1 MNEHFQ
7 EEFNEAVNIE
17 TNVNTNINTNIN
29 INTNKKEIIN
39 YSFHTDNLSEIFKIN
54 KKIKIDNILDELFAE
69 TLYKYCM
76 INKDWILSTGI
87 NKNKFEKKDIAQFA
101 NANQL
106 QIKNVQNAFK
116 EDQFSYAFYR
126 NMNNQKCSYLE
137 FLIRRELSSQIFID
151 YLNKITG
158 LNLTI
163 LKTLFLSKYKAGNFL
178 SPHSDHGN
186 GRVAFVIN
194 LTKFWKP
201 QYGGNLHFLNEDRS
215 EIIDTYVPGFNNL
228 MLFEVPENSGIPHYV
243 SHIVPNVKYNR
254 FAITGWFE

>member
-1 MNEHFQ
+1 MNVHFQ
-7 EEFNEAVNIE
+7 EEFNEIVNIE
-17 TNVNTNINTNIN
+17 TNIKVNIKA
-29 INTNKKEIIN
+29 NKKEIIN
-39 YSFHTDNLSEIFKIN
+39 YTLHLDNLSEIFQIN
-54 KKIKIDNILDELFAE
+54 KKIKIDNILEISFADA
-69 TLYKYCM
+69 LYNFCM

-87 NKNKFEKKDIAQFA
+87 NKNKFEKKDIPQFS

-116 EDQFSYAFYR
+116 DDQFSYAFYR
-126 NMNNQKCSYLE
+126 NMNNQKCSYFE
-137 FLIRRELSSQIFID
+137 FLIRRELSSSNFINF
-151 YLNKITG
+151 LNKITG
-158 LNLTI
+158 LNLTT

-186 GRVAFVIN
+186 GRLAFVIN

-201 QYGGNLHFLNEDRS
+201 QYGGNLHFLNEDRT

-243 SHIVPNVKYNR
+243 SHVVPNVKYNR

>member
-1 MNEHFQ
+1 MNVH
-7 EEFNEAVNIE
+7 FNEELNEIINIE
-17 TNVNTNINTNIN
+17 SNVK
-29 INTNKKEIIN
+29 TNKKEIIN
-39 YSFHTDNLSEIFKIN
+39 YSLHTDNFYEIFKIN
-54 KKIKIDNILDELFAE
+54 KKIKIDNILDEYFADA
-69 TLYKYCM
+69 LYKFSSLS
-76 INKDWILSTGI
+76 KDWVLSTGI
-87 NKNKFEKKDIAQFA
+87 NKNKFEKKDTQQFA

-137 FLIRRELSSQIFID
+137 FLIRKELSSPKFIE

-158 LNLTI
+158 LTLTT

-186 GRVAFVIN
+186 GRLAFVIN

-201 QYGGNLHFLNEDRS
+201 QYGGNLHFLNEDRT

-228 MLFEVPENSGIPHYV
+228 MLFDVPENTGIPHYV
-243 SHIVPNVKYNR
+243 SHIVPNVKYSR

>member
-1 MNEHFQ
+1 MNVHFQ
-7 EEFNEAVNIE
+7 EESNGIFYIDSNIDS
-17 TNVNTNINTNIN
+17 NINT
-29 INTNKKEIIN
+29 NTNKKEIIN
-39 YSFHTDNLSEIFKIN
+39 YSLRTDNLQQIFKIT
-54 KKIKIDNILDELFAE
+54 KKIKMDNFLEISFAE
-69 TLYKYCM
+69 ALYKFCM

-87 NKNKFEKKDIAQFA
+87 NKNKFEKKDIAQFS

-137 FLIRRELSSQIFID
+137 FLIRRELSSPNFIE

-158 LNLTI
+158 LNLTT

-186 GRVAFVIN
+186 GRLAFVIN

-201 QYGGNLHFLNEDRS
+201 QYGGNLHFLNEDRT

-228 MLFEVPENSGIPHYV
+228 MLFEVPENNGIPHYV

>member
-1 MNEHFQ
+1 MNVYFQ
-7 EEFNEAVNIE
+7 EEFNEIVNIE
-17 TNVNTNINTNIN
+17 TNIKVNI
-29 INTNKKEIIN
+29 KEIIN
-39 YSFHTDNLSEIFKIN
+39 YTLHLDNLSEIFQIN
-54 KKIKIDNILDELFAE
+54 KKIKIDNILEISFADA
-69 TLYKYCM
+69 LYKFCM
-76 INKDWILSTGI
+76 INKEWILSTGI

-116 EDQFSYAFYR
+116 DDQFSYAFYR
-126 NMNNQKCSYLE
+126 NMNNQKCSYFE
-137 FLIRRELSSQIFID
+137 FLIRRELSSPIFID
-151 YLNKITG
+151 FLNKITG
-158 LNLTI
+158 LNLTT

-186 GRVAFVIN
+186 GRLAFVIN

-201 QYGGNLHFLNEDRS
+201 QYGGNLHFLNDERT